1 MIKDIRLQDFI
12 AHKDTRLEF
21 GKGITIFVGHNGSGK
36 SSVIDAIT
44 FALFGEHTR
53 KSGKNLVRRGAGQC
67 TVQMRFEINSRE
79 YQATRISGAQPFSQL
94 TLVSEGGKEVSRHLV
109 GGERKQFGESVSFE
123 VARVLGLDYD
133 KMRVA
138 AVVQQGELLR
148 IVDAPP
154 KEFKELLNGLIG
166 IDRLDRAS
174 SVMLEVVR
182 GFRERL
188 RDENGYTDLEI
199 PRVEDLVTQKEHE
212 KKQAESMLQEFEDEK
227 VMLEEKIVRLES
239 EILQLEPVIQ
249 RTQELG
255 SREKLLIRHVAEKRA
270 SIEGEVVRLGRLVK
284 EATGSLAALQKRDE
298 VRMRLRM
305 VRAESE
311 EMQKKAEENER
322 AYGELR
328 GLLEFS
334 GRLQLADGKCPVCNS
349 PVARLNDMFDVSH
362 LQTEIRAQEQEKF
375 RLQRAKVELRKEEQE
390 LLEHDK
396 RIAAAEKF
404 LSHSS
409 ISTHDEVQGLESDL
423 EAKKR
428 DLEKLPEEIVKVGAD
443 PFGLAIDGI
452 STSLAE
458 EIVVLRQQTSGITH
472 QKYTDA
478 KLEKDM
484 VSRKL
489 QDANRKIG
497 GYQKTIGDAEVA
509 IDSAKKTIV
518 QLQEAAGFT
527 KILENIRSQI
537 FNRDGPI
544 GTSLRSWA
552 IKVISEKAS
561 DYASLFNIGISRIQL
576 AEKARDV
583 SITCYGRQGEIDI
596 DSLSG
601 GEKVAVALALRLGIA
616 FMMGS
621 SKLDFVILD
630 EPTTHLDEDR
640 RKALVRII
648 SDAFREG
655 AGPLSQL
662 IIITHD
668 SDIFEDSEVDRI
680 FRFTMTTDGSKVS
693 QEG

>member
-12 AHKDTRLEF
+12 AHKDTRLEI

-53 KSGKNLVRRGAGQC
+53 KSAKNLVRRGAGQC
-67 TVQMRFEINSRE
+67 TVQMRFAINSRE
-79 YQATRISGAQPFSQL
+79 YLATRTSGGQSFSQL
-94 TLVSEGGKEVSRHLV
+94 SLVSEGNEPDMPLV
-109 GGERKQFGESVSFE
+109 GGERRQFGESMKAE
-123 VARVLGLDYD
+123 VAKVLGLDYD

-154 KEFKELLNGLIG
+154 REFKELLNGLIG
-166 IDRLDRAS
+166 IDRLDRAYD
-174 SVMLEVVR
+174 VMLEVIR
-182 GFRERL
+182 GFREKL

-199 PRVEDLVTQKEHE
+199 PRVQDLITQKENE
-212 KKQAESMLQEFEDEK
+212 KSQAESLLQEFEDEK
-227 VMLEEKIVRLES
+227 AVLEEKIVGLEGEILRLE
-239 EILQLEPVIQ
+239 PMIQ
-249 RTQELG
+249 RTQELV
-255 SREKLLIRHVAEKRA
+255 SREKLLVKHVAEKRS
-270 SIEGEVVRLGRLVK
+270 SIEGEVARLERVVK
-284 EATGSLAALQKRDE
+284 EASSSLALLQKRDE
-298 VRMRLRM
+298 VRMRLQM
-305 VRAESE
+305 VSAEAE
-311 EMQKKAEENER
+311 DIQRKAEKNEG
-322 AYGELR
+322 AYGKLR
-328 GLLEFS
+328 ALLEYS
-334 GRLQLADGKCPVCNS
+334 GKLQLVDGKCPVCNS
-349 PVARLNDMFDVSH
+349 PVAKLNDMFDVSH
-362 LQTEIRAQEQEKF
+362 LQAEIRAQEQE
-375 RLQRAKVELRKEEQE
+375 RSELQRARVELRKEEQE
-390 LLEHDK
+390 LLEHDRK
-396 RIAAAEKF
+396 IAAAEKF
-404 LSHSS
+404 LAHSS
-409 ISTHDEVQGLESDL
+409 ISTHDDVQGLGSDL
-423 EAKKR
+423 EAKKK
-428 DLEKLPEEIVKVGAD
+428 DLEKLPEEILKVGPD
-443 PFGLAIDGI
+443 PFRLAIDAT

-458 EIVVLRQQTSGITH
+458 EIVALRQQTSGVSH

-478 KLEKDM
+478 KLERGM
-484 VSRKL
+484 LSRKL

-497 GYQKTIGDAEVA
+497 GHQKTIGDAEVA
-509 IDSAKKTIV
+509 IISAKKTIV
-518 QLQEAAGFT
+518 QLMEAAEFARM
-527 KILENIRSQI
+527 LENIRSQI

-561 DYASLFNIGISRIQL
+561 DYASLFNIGISRIEL

-655 AGPLSQL
+655 TGPLSQL

-680 FRFTMTTDGSKVS
+680 FRFTMTAEGSKVS
-693 QEG
+693 QEN

>member
-1 MIKDIRLQDFI
+1 MIKEIRLQDFI

-67 TVQMRFEINSRE
+67 TVQMRFAINSRE
-79 YQATRISGAQPFSQL
+79 YQATRISGGQSFSQL

-109 GGERKQFGESVSFE
+109 GGERRQFGESMSDE
-123 VARVLGLDYD
+123 VAKVLGLDYD

-174 SVMLEVVR
+174 NIMLEVIR

-199 PRVEDLVTQKEHE
+199 HRVEGLITQKGQE
-212 KKQAESMLQEFEDEK
+212 KKQAESLLKEFEDEK
-227 VMLEEKIVRLES
+227 AMLEEKILGLES
-239 EILQLEPVIQ
+239 EISQLEPIIQ

-255 SREKLLIRHVAEKRA
+255 SREKLLVKHVAEKRG
-270 SIEGEVVRLGRLVK
+270 SIESEVVRLGRLVR
-284 EATGSLAALQKRDE
+284 EATSSLATLSKREE
-298 VRMRLRM
+298 VRMRLKM
-305 VRAESE
+305 IRAESE
-311 EMQKKAEENER
+311 EIQQKAEENEGT
-322 AYGELR
+322 YGELR

-334 GRLQLADGKCPVCNS
+334 GKLQLVDGKCPVCNS
-349 PVARLNDMFDVSH
+349 PVEKLNDMFDVSH
-362 LQTEIRAQEQEKF
+362 LQMEIKAQEKEKF
-375 RLQRAKVELRKEEQE
+375 KLQRAKVELRKEEQE
-390 LLEHDK
+390 LLEQDK
-396 RIAAAEKF
+396 KIAAAEKF
-404 LSHSS
+404 LLHSS
-409 ISTHDEVQGLESDL
+409 ISAIEEVLRLESDL
-423 EAKKR
+423 DAKKK
-428 DLEKLPEEIVKVGAD
+428 DLEKLPEEILKVGAD
-443 PFGLAIDGI
+443 PFGLAIDGV
-452 STSLAE
+452 STSLAQ
-458 EIVVLRQQTSGITH
+458 EIVALRQQTSGVSH

-484 VSRKL
+484 LSRKL

-518 QLQEAAGFT
+518 QLQEAAGFARM
-527 KILENIRSQI
+527 LENIRSQI

-583 SITCYGRQGEIDI
+583 SITCYGRQGEVDI

-601 GEKVAVALALRLGIA
+601 GEKVAVALALRLGIT
-616 FMMGS
+616 FMMGA

-668 SDIFEDSEVDRI
+668 ADIFEDSEVDRI
-680 FRFTMTTDGSKVS
+680 FRFTMTADGSKVS
-693 QEG
+693 QEN